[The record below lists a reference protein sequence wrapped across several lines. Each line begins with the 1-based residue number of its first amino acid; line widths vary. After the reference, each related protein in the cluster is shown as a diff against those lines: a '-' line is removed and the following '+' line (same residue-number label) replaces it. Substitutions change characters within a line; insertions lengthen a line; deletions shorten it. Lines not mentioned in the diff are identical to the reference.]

1 MWISIIALIILDFLW
16 IFINKNRYANWFKN
30 VQHSPMKVKL
40 IPAVI
45 AYIVMIIGLVF
56 IIIPNAKRD
65 RLNNNII
72 KALKHGALFGF
83 VVYAIYNA
91 TNYAIFNNYS
101 LNMAIIDTCWGT
113 TVFFIVTLIAL
124 LT

>member
-1 MWISIIALIILDFLW
+1 MWISIITLIILDYLW
-16 IFINKNRYANWFKN
+16 IFINQKRYAKWVKN
-30 VQHSPMKVKL
+30 VQNSPMKVK
-40 IPAVI
+40 IVPAVI
-45 AYIVMIIGLVF
+45 AYIAMIIGLVF

-65 RLNNNII
+65 TISNNFV

-83 VVYAIYNA
+83 IVYAIYNA
-91 TNYAIFNNYS
+91 TNYAIFDNYS

-113 TVFFIVTLIAL
+113 TVFFIVTWIAL